1 MLLQWRPPALESLAG
16 PSPRRPQITVEE
28 CEHLPLRSRAPERI
42 LMHCFHLI
50 DSAKNLRL
58 ERFNNLLR
66 MHEW

>member
-1 MLLQWRPPALESLAG
+1 METLAG
-16 PSPRRPQITVEE
+16 PNQRLLQIAIEE

-42 LMHCFHLI
+42 LVHCFHLI